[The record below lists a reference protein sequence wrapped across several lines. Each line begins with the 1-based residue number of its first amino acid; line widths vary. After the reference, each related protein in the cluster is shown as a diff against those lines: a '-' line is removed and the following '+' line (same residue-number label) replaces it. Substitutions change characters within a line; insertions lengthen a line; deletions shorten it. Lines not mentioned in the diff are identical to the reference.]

1 MQEKRTGGSY
11 LGLDQDQVNEE
22 DHKVMLD
29 IFIRKPLTLRT
40 LCQAHTLAQRL
51 VISFAVCCI
60 QVAHGKPAFDTYRHL
75 FVDVAIIHAR
85 VCLCCC
91 TRRQGVHAPSLRT
104 GFYVGLRLRLPS
116 QSYLTLR
123 SNNIIQLR
131 TKVEFTELRARQ
143 AVITIVRKGNSRS
156 GGRALKSTGTAA
168 INYV

>member
-75 FVDVAIIHAR
+75 FVDVAT
-85 VCLCCC
+85 V
-91 TRRQGVHAPSLRT
+91 T
-104 GFYVGLRLRLPS
+104 
-116 QSYLTLR
+116 SY
-123 SNNIIQLR
+123 
-131 TKVEFTELRARQ
+131 
-143 AVITIVRKGNSRS
+143 SRS
-156 GGRALKSTGTAA
+156 IVYPPPEITGHPG
-168 INYV
+168 N